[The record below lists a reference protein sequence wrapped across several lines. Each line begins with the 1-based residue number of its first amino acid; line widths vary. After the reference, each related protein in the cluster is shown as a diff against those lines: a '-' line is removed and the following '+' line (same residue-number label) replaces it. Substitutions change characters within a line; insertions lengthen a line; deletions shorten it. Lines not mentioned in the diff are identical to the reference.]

1 MAEILRPIGVIA
13 RALDAIANVEFKR
26 FDLSKGQYLY
36 LVRIYEHPGIIQER
50 LAEMIK
56 VDRTTAARAIQKLEK
71 SGLIEKRPDDNNKK
85 IRRLFVSERGRQL
98 APVIER
104 ENHYSNKM
112 ALTGLSTQQ
121 ADQLAE
127 LLEKVSQNVSD
138 DWERVKKGHQRLY

>member
-36 LVRIYEHPGIIQER
+36 LIRIYEHPGIIQER

-112 ALTGLSTQQ
+112 ALTGLSNQQ